1 MKTIP
6 LLNRRKEIVDYALVD
21 DEDYEWLSQWSWFR
35 RKSPRSRTF
44 YAARSER
51 GSSRRLLM
59 HREILKDKLSDGLEV
74 DHENHNG
81 LDNQRRNIRAVT
93 HQKNI
98 LNSQPRRGS
107 TSSYLGVSLDQ
118 NGRWR
123 AFIRGKH
130 LGRFNSEEDAKDVVE
145 RFLRGDEQ
153 PVRIGLAK
161 DLVACQYCGDV
172 RLVLEPKAV
181 KKLTCRDCMCACW
194 LEADNTLFDPNKPVS
209 AFFEAQEKGERSL
222 EHVAERPSW
231 CPARMTRSSRR
242 RRTAPPAMPRMR
254 PRAAP
259 RSSREGWEIREMPD
273 RVNKDRRRR
282 EHHHDA
288 ADDRNRAAG
297 EEERSR
303 QRGRAYHSDYSF
315 ARHSVRPGTLR
326 ASRTAARLCAPA

>member
-1 MKTIP
+1 
-6 LLNRRKEIVDYALVD
+6 
-21 DEDYEWLSQWSWFR
+21 
-35 RKSPRSRTF
+35 
-44 YAARSER
+44 
-51 GSSRRLLM
+51 M

-161 DLVACQYCGDV
+161 DLVACQYCGDE

-181 KKLTCRDCMCACW
+181 KKTCRDCMCACW

-209 AFFEAQEKGERSL
+209 AFFEAQEKGEEALRQY
-222 EHVAERPSW
+222 AEEKAQGEALR
-231 CPARMTRSSRR
+231 
-242 RRTAPPAMPRMR
+242 
-254 PRAAP
+254 RAARDLEAATGYP
-259 RSSREGWEIREMPD
+259 YAAEAIAKVIRVFDQDKSEELIRRYAVQFEHIFTPYTGPDEPLGWEPD
-273 RVNKDRRRR
+273 EQD
-282 EHHHDA
+282 
-288 ADDRNRAAG
+288 
-297 EEERSR
+297 
-303 QRGRAYHSDYSF
+303 
-315 ARHSVRPGTLR
+315 
-326 ASRTAARLCAPA
+326 